1 MIREGNGRGRVD
13 GVRTPH
19 RKGARTKKKFYGK
32 ISVIV
37 RRRSFAVDRVSVCVP
52 LLPVTG
58 ESRDKCDL
66 GPRVRLPNIIR
77 GGGRSVSDPDCDVH
91 GDVALRG
98 VVGVGASVV
107 DVVRLRASR
116 RCSPFSALTLI
127 DSGRLNVIVF
137 ESRLLLA
144 LDEDDSFDSV
154 REIGSGGGAGAT
166 I

>member
-1 MIREGNGRGRVD
+1 M
-13 GVRTPH
+13 
-19 RKGARTKKKFYGK
+19 
-32 ISVIV
+32 IV

-66 GPRVRLPNIIR
+66 GPSVRLPNIIR

-116 RCSPFSALTLI
+116 RCNPFSALTLI
-127 DSGRLNVIVF
+127 DSGRLNVIVL

-154 REIGSGGGAGAT
+154 REIGSGGGAGA
-166 I
+166 IV